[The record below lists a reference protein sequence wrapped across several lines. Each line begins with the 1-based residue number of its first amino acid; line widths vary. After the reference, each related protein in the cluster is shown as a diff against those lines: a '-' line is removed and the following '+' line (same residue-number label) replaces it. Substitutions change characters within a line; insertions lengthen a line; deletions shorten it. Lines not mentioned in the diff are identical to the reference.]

1 MKKIF
6 LAFPGY
12 QVGIT
17 QKIKKIGEF
26 EFWNLEKINET
37 EFIELI
43 QAKIRPL
50 NKNVR
55 KNYYTISSEENYKK
69 SYKESTWGMLLPD
82 YSKDN
87 LGSKYE
93 SLFVTNL
100 FSDLALPVT
109 FYVSGIGVMIEKTK
123 IDNLKKMQFHGED
136 KKFTNKFFLKFYN
149 LLTPEII
156 GTNWHADEVL
166 KWTREQWRLSI
177 ACLLFIELEK
187 YQRSKSPMTWQKECA
202 EIVTLYET
210 LLSRFKNDNGRYKI
224 IQRIQI
230 LLSEDYKHDFK
241 EVKKNLT
248 SLFDYRNEFV
258 HGSFF
263 DRLKKETKSYP
274 DSTQMAQLPNVDFS
288 FLEDQ
293 TEILRKTFITFIY
306 LEKKFKKI
314 KSTKLKSLSVPEI
327 VNLGIMDTAMRKK
340 IQKYCK
346 EILSLGYFKK

>member
-1 MKKIF
+1 
-6 LAFPGY
+6 
-12 QVGIT
+12 
-17 QKIKKIGEF
+17 
-26 EFWNLEKINET
+26 
-37 EFIELI
+37 
-43 QAKIRPL
+43 
-50 NKNVR
+50 
-55 KNYYTISSEENYKK
+55 
-69 SYKESTWGMLLPD
+69 
-82 YSKDN
+82 
-87 LGSKYE
+87 
-93 SLFVTNL
+93 
-100 FSDLALPVT
+100 
-109 FYVSGIGVMIEKTK
+109 MIEKTK
-123 IDNLKKMQFHGED
+123 IDDLKKMQFHGED

-187 YQRSKSPMTWQKECA
+187 YQRSKRPMTWQKECA
-202 EIVTLYET
+202 EMVTLYET

-274 DSTQMAQLPNVDFS
+274 DRTQMAQLPNVDFS

-293 TEILRKTFITFIY
+293 TEILRKTFIAFIY

-314 KSTKLKSLSVPEI
+314 KSTKLKGLSVPEI
-327 VNLGIMDTAMRKK
+327 VNLGIMDTTMRKK